1 MNINIDDPTFCADDI
16 LVHYIDIDIDRCLLT
31 FLYNIREH
39 VTPDILTHAAHN

>member
-31 FLYNIREH
+31 FLYN